1 MIRFWMELF
10 IQKLLTRFFQFYLQF
25 SKERQE
31 YSLELGYYRG
41 LQYDCQQENVY
52 LCNVRTKRKAIAM
65 KICPACSIIL
75 GCLHIL
81 MSCAKISLP

>member
-1 MIRFWMELF
+1 MKRFWMELF

-41 LQYDCQQENVY
+41 LQYDCQQEKVY
-52 LCNVRTKRKAIAM
+52 FCNLRTKRKAIAM